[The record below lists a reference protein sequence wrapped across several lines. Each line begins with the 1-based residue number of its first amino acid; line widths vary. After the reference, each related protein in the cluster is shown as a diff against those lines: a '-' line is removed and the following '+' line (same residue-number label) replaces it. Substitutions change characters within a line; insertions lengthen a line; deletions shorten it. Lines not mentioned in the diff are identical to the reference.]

1 MIFDKK
7 IISASEAKYKIEDDT
22 ITTSGGA
29 QASYNLEQE
38 FFDYIINHN
47 ILNNEPKTY
56 TRTKGDSEVIVHD
69 YLLNEKDYTFELGPG
84 VLWLINDDFKDTN
97 NKFIASI
104 GIPTDE
110 HKRNM
115 KPQLYKTSYRRYGKG
130 YEWFLDLY
138 AKNLVGNKLVFDI
151 DEENKI
157 LTLDI
162 KFNAIETTVSEEDI
176 QPDEAN
182 YDSEISYN
190 KIYFGAPGT
199 GKSYN
204 LDKERKELLG
214 DNDNHFERVTFHPDY
229 SYGDF
234 VGTYKPFVEKNEENK
249 DEITYKFIPGS
260 FLRVLIKAL
269 KDPEHLYMLIIE
281 EINRADVYSV
291 FGDVFQLLDRDKD
304 NESVYSIDISE
315 DVKKYFKDHKIELEK
330 LEIPRNM
337 LIWATMN
344 SADQGVFPVD
354 TAFKRRWDFEYLSLD
369 NNQEENT
376 GYIHTKTGDYEW
388 NDIRTT
394 INNYLLKEGINEDK
408 CMGPFF
414 INNESNDDYTEMFK
428 NKVLMYLFEDAARPL
443 RQRIFS
449 DYDVLTF
456 SNIIT
461 DFNGEKGMHIFN
473 DEIVSVISK
482 DSDSDDD
489 DINDTQ

>member
-1 MIFDKK
+1 MKYYRVVKK
-7 IISASEAKYKIEDDT
+7 SQAKNYISGNKLIKSD
-22 ITTSGGA
+22 GA
-29 QASYNLEQE
+29 QASYNLPKE
-38 FFDYIINHN
+38 FFLDAKDKGVLVETSMDYPRKYDDGNAY
-47 ILNNEPKTY
+47 ILNSNYKF
-56 TRTKGDSEVIVHD
+56 K
-69 YLLNEKDYTFELGPG
+69 LGQG
-84 VLWLINDDFKDTN
+84 VLWLIGEEYKNIENKFILSKSGTN
-97 NKFIASI
+97 NKIITYRTVYNQMSKNDR
-104 GIPTDE
+104 G
-110 HKRNM
+110 
-115 KPQLYKTSYRRYGKG
+115 YK
-130 YEWFLDLY
+130 WFVDLY
-138 AKNLVGNKLVFDI
+138 DKNLAGNKLIFNI
-151 DEENKI
+151 DEDRKI
-157 LTLDI
+157 FTWDIEFSGIEQNLTYD
-162 KFNAIETTVSEEDI
+162 DI
-176 QPDEAN
+176 QPDKDECVEYSHN
-182 YDSEISYN
+182 M
-190 KIYFGAPGT
+190 IYYGAPGT
-199 GKSYN
+199 GKSFD
-204 LDKERKELLG
+204 LEKKRKEVLE
-214 DNDNHFERVTFHPDY
+214 DDDYYFERVTFHPDY

-234 VGTYKPFVEKNEENK
+234 VGTYKPFVEKNNENK

-304 NESVYSIDISE
+304 NKSVYSIDISE

>member
-1 MIFDKK
+1 MKYYRVVKK
-7 IISASEAKYKIEDDT
+7 SQAKNYISGNKLIKSD
-22 ITTSGGA
+22 GA
-29 QASYNLEQE
+29 QASYNLPKE
-38 FFDYIINHN
+38 FFIDAKDKGVLVETSMDYPRKYDDGNAY
-47 ILNNEPKTY
+47 ILNSNYKF
-56 TRTKGDSEVIVHD
+56 K
-69 YLLNEKDYTFELGPG
+69 LGQG
-84 VLWLINDDFKDTN
+84 VLWLIGEEYKNIENKFILSKSGTN
-97 NKFIASI
+97 NKIITYRTVYNQMSKNDR
-104 GIPTDE
+104 G
-110 HKRNM
+110 
-115 KPQLYKTSYRRYGKG
+115 YK
-130 YEWFLDLY
+130 WFVDLY
-138 AKNLVGNKLVFDI
+138 DKNLAGNKLIFNI
-151 DEENKI
+151 DEDRKI
-157 LTLDI
+157 FTWDIEFSGIEQNLTYD
-162 KFNAIETTVSEEDI
+162 DI
-176 QPDEAN
+176 QPDKDECVEYSHN
-182 YDSEISYN
+182 M
-190 KIYFGAPGT
+190 IYYGAPGT
-199 GKSYN
+199 GKSFD
-204 LDKERKELLG
+204 LEKKRKEVLE
-214 DNDNHFERVTFHPDY
+214 DDDYYFERVTFHPDY

-234 VGTYKPFVEKNEENK
+234 VGTYKPFVEKNNEKK

>member
-1 MIFDKK
+1 MKYYRVVKK
-7 IISASEAKYKIEDDT
+7 SQAKNYISGNKLIKSD
-22 ITTSGGA
+22 GA
-29 QASYNLEQE
+29 QASYNLPKE
-38 FFDYIINHN
+38 FFLDAKDKGVLVETSMDYPRKYDDGNAY
-47 ILNNEPKTY
+47 ILNSNYKF
-56 TRTKGDSEVIVHD
+56 K
-69 YLLNEKDYTFELGPG
+69 LGQG
-84 VLWLINDDFKDTN
+84 VLWLIGEEYKNIENKFILSKSGTN
-97 NKFIASI
+97 NKIITYRTVYNQMSKNDR
-104 GIPTDE
+104 G
-110 HKRNM
+110 
-115 KPQLYKTSYRRYGKG
+115 YK
-130 YEWFLDLY
+130 WFVDLY
-138 AKNLVGNKLVFDI
+138 DKNLAGNKLIFNI
-151 DEENKI
+151 DEDRKI
-157 LTLDI
+157 FTWDIEFSGIEQNLTYD
-162 KFNAIETTVSEEDI
+162 DI
-176 QPDEAN
+176 QPDKDECVEYSHN
-182 YDSEISYN
+182 M
-190 KIYFGAPGT
+190 IYYGAPGT
-199 GKSYN
+199 GKSFD
-204 LDKERKELLG
+204 LEKKRKEVLE
-214 DNDNHFERVTFHPDY
+214 DDDYYFERVTFHPDY

-234 VGTYKPFVEKNEENK
+234 VGTYKPFVEKNNENK

-304 NESVYSIDISE
+304 NKSVYSIDISE

-344 SADQGVFPVD
+344 SAYQGVFPVD

>member
-1 MIFDKK
+1 MKYYRVVKK
-7 IISASEAKYKIEDDT
+7 SQAKNYISGNKLIKSD
-22 ITTSGGA
+22 GA
-29 QASYNLEQE
+29 QASYNLPKE
-38 FFDYIINHN
+38 FFLDAKDKGVLVETSMDYPRKYDDGNAY
-47 ILNNEPKTY
+47 ILNSNYKF
-56 TRTKGDSEVIVHD
+56 K
-69 YLLNEKDYTFELGPG
+69 LGQG
-84 VLWLINDDFKDTN
+84 VLWLIGEEYKNIENKFILSKSGTN
-97 NKFIASI
+97 NKIITYRTVYNQMSKNDR
-104 GIPTDE
+104 G
-110 HKRNM
+110 
-115 KPQLYKTSYRRYGKG
+115 YK
-130 YEWFLDLY
+130 WFVDLY
-138 AKNLVGNKLVFDI
+138 DKNLAGNKLIFNI
-151 DEENKI
+151 DEDRKI
-157 LTLDI
+157 FTWDIEFSGIEQNLTYD
-162 KFNAIETTVSEEDI
+162 DI
-176 QPDEAN
+176 QPDKDECVEYSHN
-182 YDSEISYN
+182 M
-190 KIYFGAPGT
+190 IYYGAPGT
-199 GKSYN
+199 GKSFD
-204 LDKERKELLG
+204 LEKKRKEVLE
-214 DNDNHFERVTFHPDY
+214 DDDYYFERVTFHPDY

-234 VGTYKPFVEKNEENK
+234 VGTYKPFVEKNNENK

-269 KDPEHLYMLIIE
+269 KDPE
-281 EINRADVYSV
+281 
-291 FGDVFQLLDRDKD
+291 LLDRDKD
-304 NESVYSIDISE
+304 NKSVYSIDISE

-414 INNESNDDYTEMFK
+414 INNESNDDYTERFK

>member
-1 MIFDKK
+1 MKYYRVVKK
-7 IISASEAKYKIEDDT
+7 SQAKNYISGNKLIKSD
-22 ITTSGGA
+22 GA
-29 QASYNLEQE
+29 QASYNLPKE
-38 FFDYIINHN
+38 FFLDAKDKGVLVETSMDYPRKYDDGNAY
-47 ILNNEPKTY
+47 ILNSNYKF
-56 TRTKGDSEVIVHD
+56 K
-69 YLLNEKDYTFELGPG
+69 LGQG
-84 VLWLINDDFKDTN
+84 VLWLIGEEYKNIENKFILSKSGTN
-97 NKFIASI
+97 NKIITYRTVYNQMSKNDR
-104 GIPTDE
+104 G
-110 HKRNM
+110 
-115 KPQLYKTSYRRYGKG
+115 YK
-130 YEWFLDLY
+130 WFVDLY
-138 AKNLVGNKLVFDI
+138 DKNLAGNKLIFNI
-151 DEENKI
+151 DEDRKI
-157 LTLDI
+157 FTWDIEFSGIEQNLTYD
-162 KFNAIETTVSEEDI
+162 DI
-176 QPDEAN
+176 QPDKDECVEYSHN
-182 YDSEISYN
+182 M
-190 KIYFGAPGT
+190 IYYGAPGT
-199 GKSYN
+199 GKSFD
-204 LDKERKELLG
+204 LEKKRKEVLE
-214 DNDNHFERVTFHPDY
+214 DDDYYFERVTFHPDY

-234 VGTYKPFVEKNEENK
+234 VGTYKPFVEKNNENK

-304 NESVYSIDISE
+304 NKSVYSIDISE

-473 DEIVSVISK
+473 DEIVGAISK
-482 DSDSDDD
+482 DSDLDDE